1 LYLVGRTK
9 ISQTHSMSTQHNLY
23 EQLADELGALIAD
36 RVFVPGDR
44 LPSVRHMAQQKRL
57 SISTVMQAL
66 RLLEDRGLVDAKP
79 QAGFFVR
86 ARPRALVETPMAA
99 DLEAPDFVGINNRLM
114 RVLQSNESQ
123 GAVQLGS
130 AWPQDEMLPVKRIQ
144 QIVGSLSRR
153 HPELLAEVTSIKTN
167 EPTFTRQIIRRAVD
181 WGKLDPAE
189 IVVTA
194 SCTEAISLALRAV
207 AKAGDT
213 IAVESP
219 TYFLLLQV
227 IESMGMKALEIPTH
241 PRTGL
246 SIDALELAMREGLV
260 DACLFLPN
268 ANNPLGSVMPE
279 DSKKRLAA
287 LLALHDIPLIEDDIY
302 GDLCFAPERPW
313 PVKAYDTSGNV
324 LLCSSFSKAIS
335 PAMRVGYIAAG
346 KYAQEVNL
354 LKALSSGVTS
364 HFFQAVLAEYID
376 GSSYDNQLRKMRRTL
391 AQRIAQMSDTVQR
404 YFPAEC
410 SISEPQGGF
419 VIWVRMPECVD
430 AMTLH
435 ERAAAKGIATMPGP
449 LFSSSGKF
457 QNYMRLNCGNVWTT
471 YIESAVRTLGAL
483 AHEVASAAP
492 TARAGT
498 ERLRLVG

>member
-1 LYLVGRTK
+1 
-9 ISQTHSMSTQHNLY
+9 MSLPLNLY

-44 LPSVRHMAQQKRL
+44 LPSVRHLAQQKRL

-86 ARPRALVETPMAA
+86 ARPRALASPPIAA
-99 DLEAPDFVGINNRLM
+99 NLEAPRFVGINNRLM
-114 RVLQSNESQ
+114 RVLQVNETLGS
-123 GAVQLGS
+123 VQLGA
-130 AWPQDEMLPVKRIQ
+130 AWPQDDLLPVKRIQ
-144 QIVGSLSRR
+144 QIVGTLSRR
-153 HPELLAEVTSIKTN
+153 RPELLGEVTCTRTN

-213 IAVESP
+213 VAVESP

-246 SIDALELAMREGLV
+246 SIDALELAMGAGLV

-268 ANNPLGSVMPE
+268 SNNPLGSVMPE
-279 DSKKRLAA
+279 ENKKRLAA

-302 GDLCFAPERPW
+302 GDLCFATERPW

-346 KYAQEVNL
+346 KYAQEVQL
-354 LKALSSGVTS
+354 MKALSSGVTS

-376 GSSYDNQLRKMRRTL
+376 GGSYDNQLRKMRRTL
-391 AQRIAQMSDTVQR
+391 MQRIAQMSDAVQR

-410 SISEPQGGF
+410 SISEPQGGI
-419 VIWVRMPECVD
+419 VVWIRMPENVD
-430 AMTLH
+430 ALALH
-435 ERAAAKGIATMPGP
+435 EHAALKGIASMPGP

-457 QNYMRLNCGNVWTT
+457 QNYIRLNCGNVWSPT
-471 YIESAVRTLGAL
+471 IEAAVRTLGML
-483 AHEVASAAP
+483 AHEAADGALDPVIGAGGANAAP
-492 TARAGT
+492 PTK

>member
-1 LYLVGRTK
+1 MQ
-9 ISQTHSMSTQHNLY
+9 ISLY
-23 EQLADELGALIAD
+23 EQLADELGTLIAD
-36 RVFVPGDR
+36 RVFIPGDR
-44 LPSVRHMAQQKRL
+44 LPSVRHLAQQKRL

-86 ARPRALVETPMAA
+86 ARPRAMVDGPVLVN
-99 DLEAPDFVGINNRLM
+99 LEAPAYVGINNRLM
-114 RVLQSNESQ
+114 HVLRLNETPNI
-123 GAVQLGS
+123 VQLGS
-130 AWPQDEMLPVKRIQ
+130 AWPQDEMLPIKRIQ
-144 QIVGSLSRR
+144 QIVSSLARR
-153 HPELLAEVTSIKTN
+153 HPELLAECTSIKTN
-167 EPTFTRQIIRRAVD
+167 EPGFTRQIVRRALD
-181 WGKLDPAE
+181 WGKLDPSE

-194 SCTEAISLALRAV
+194 SCTEGLSLALRAV
-207 AKAGDT
+207 AQAGDT

-246 SIDALELAMREGLV
+246 SIDALELAMNEGLV

-268 ANNPLGSVMPE
+268 SNNPLGTVMPE
-279 DSKKRLAA
+279 ENKKRLAA
-287 LLALHDIPLIEDDIY
+287 LLAKYDVPLIEDDIY
-302 GDLCFAPERPW
+302 GDLCFANERPW

-335 PAMRVGYIAAG
+335 PAMRVGYVAAG
-346 KYAQEVNL
+346 KYAQEVTL
-354 LKALSSGVTS
+354 LKTLSSGVSS

-391 AQRIAQMSDTVQR
+391 VHRVAQMSDAVQR
-404 YFPAEC
+404 YFPSEC
-410 SISEPQGGF
+410 LVSEPQGGF
-419 VIWVRMPECVD
+419 VLWIRMPENVD
-430 AMTLH
+430 ALVLH
-435 ERAAAKGIATMPGP
+435 ERAVKQGVASMPGP

-457 QNYMRLNCGNVWTT
+457 QNYIRLNCGNEWSPR
-471 YIESAVRTLGAL
+471 IEAGIRTLGTL
-483 AHEVASAAP
+483 VHQAAESDGFV
-492 TARAGT
+492 RNGG